1 MDCHPQK
8 LLDRNPEKSKNTT
21 FVRSAIIYRAGTMA
35 NGSTLPKNKISSGVA
50 GLDTLIDGYSIGD
63 NVVWEAEAGT
73 TYSAFIRSFIS
84 RSFND
89 NQKVIY
95 VNFNRSPQTVLN
107 DFGTL
112 LSAEHFT
119 LIDCFTSGKGKNDNT
134 FLKFYEKP
142 DPRVVRIEEPRDID
156 RFTATLNAIEDKL
169 PPGARYVFDSLTGMQ
184 DLWGDENNTHRFF
197 TYMCPR
203 LFDLGT
209 VAYWILEKEAHSP
222 RFKANLRHITQVVFD
237 LSKRKNSLFLKALK
251 LEGRQDREGFKSHQ
265 FDVRGDTVTIASL
278 KKEPASDIGVKLKEE
293 RIRIGMS
300 QKELADKVGLT
311 PSFLSQ
317 LENSQTSPSL
327 STYLQLCRALG
338 VNPGQFLEFNG
349 KPSAAAWLLRR
360 KTIFSRPPVRED
372 VASIYEVFSEG
383 KHSARLVVLP
393 QGAAMNRHFFYHK
406 DEEMIYIL
414 RGELSVTINGTE
426 ERVRT
431 GDMIQVQESF
441 PSRWKNEGGDDAELL
456 ALW

>member
-1 MDCHPQK
+1 M
-8 LLDRNPEKSKNTT
+8 
-21 FVRSAIIYRAGTMA
+21 
-35 NGSTLPKNKISSGVA
+35 NGNHLPNNKISSGVA

-63 NVVWEAEAGT
+63 NVVWEVESGT
-73 TYSAFIRSFIS
+73 AYSVFIRNFIS
-84 RSFND
+84 RSFKD
-89 NQKVIY
+89 DQKVIY

-107 DFGTL
+107 DLSAL
-112 LSAEHFT
+112 LSTEHFT

-142 DPRVVRIEEPRDID
+142 DPGVVRIEDPRDID

-184 DLWGDENNTHRFF
+184 DLWGDENDTHRFF

-251 LEGRQDREGFKSHQ
+251 LEGRQDREGFKPHQ
-265 FDVRGDTVTIASL
+265 FDVRGDAITITTH
-278 KKEPASDIGVKLKEE
+278 KKEPASDIGAKLKEE
-293 RIRIGMS
+293 RLRIGMS
-300 QKELADKVGLT
+300 QKELADKVSLT

-327 STYLQLCRALG
+327 STYLQLCRALDI
-338 VNPGQFLEFNG
+338 NPGQFLELSG
-349 KPSAAAWLLRR
+349 KISDTPWLLR
-360 KTIFSRPPVRED
+360 KETIYSRSPVRED
-372 VASIYEVFSEG
+372 SARVYEVVSQG
-383 KHSARLVVLP
+383 KFSARIVVLP
-393 QGAAMNRHFFYHK
+393 PGAAMNRHFFYHK
-406 DEEMIYIL
+406 DEEMVYVL
-414 RGELSVTINGTE
+414 NGDLSVTIGGKE
-426 ERVRT
+426 ERVVT
-431 GDMIQVQESF
+431 GDVIRLQDAF
-441 PSRWKNEGGDDAELL
+441 PSHWKNEGGDEAELL
-456 ALW
+456 VLW

>member
-1 MDCHPQK
+1 M
-8 LLDRNPEKSKNTT
+8 
-21 FVRSAIIYRAGTMA
+21 
-35 NGSTLPKNKISSGVA
+35 NGSHLPNNKISSGVA

-63 NVVWEAEAGT
+63 NVVWEIEAGT
-73 TYSAFIRSFIS
+73 AYSAFIRSFIA
-84 RSFND
+84 RSFKD

-107 DFGTL
+107 DFSGL
-112 LSAEHFT
+112 LSAEYFT

-142 DPRVVRIEEPRDID
+142 DPGVVRIEDPRDID

-184 DLWGDENNTHRFF
+184 DLWGDENDTHRFF

-265 FDVRGDTVTIASL
+265 FDVRGDTVTISTL

-300 QKELADKVGLT
+300 QKELADKVDLT

-317 LENSQTSPSL
+317 LENGQTSPSL
-327 STYLQLCRALG
+327 GTFLQLCRALR
-338 VNPGQFLEFNG
+338 VNPGQFLESG
-349 KPSAAAWLLRR
+349 GEPSATPWFLA
-360 KTIFSRPPVRED
+360 KEMIFSRQPARED
-372 VASIYEVFSEG
+372 HASVYEIVSDGRF
-383 KHSARLVVLP
+383 SARFVVLP
-393 QGAAMNRHFFYHK
+393 PGAAMNRHFFYHK
-406 DEEMIYIL
+406 DEELIIVMS
-414 RGELSVTINGTE
+414 GVLSVTINGRDA
-426 ERVRT
+426 RVGP
-431 GDMIQVQESF
+431 GDVIRLREAF
-441 PSRWKNEGGDDAELL
+441 PTHWKNEGGDTAELL